1 MKKTTTKTTSKSKKS
16 KSVEEKKEILST
28 VQELKLPEVSN
39 IIEEMK
45 VQSVEI
51 APVIQE
57 IKESIFETTIFSTPY
72 QEEIYVPRVRKQEAF
87 VEL

>member
-1 MKKTTTKTTSKSKKS
+1 MKKTTTKTTSKSKKV

-39 IIEEMK
+39 IIEEME
-45 VQSVEI
+45 VQAVEI
-51 APVIQE
+51 APVIEE

-87 VEL
+87 IEL

>member
-1 MKKTTTKTTSKSKKS
+1 MKKTTTKTTSKSKKV

-39 IIEEMK
+39 IIEEME
-45 VQSVEI
+45 VQAVEI
-51 APVIQE
+51 APVIEE

>member
-39 IIEEMK
+39 IIRPL
-45 VQSVEI
+45 
-51 APVIQE
+51 A
-57 IKESIFETTIFSTPY
+57 
-72 QEEIYVPRVRKQEAF
+72 
-87 VEL
+87 